1 MHNLV
6 LVKHSL
12 PEIDETKPAKEWQ
25 LGFEGRVRCK
35 ALADALMGYHPDVVI
50 SSVEPKAL
58 QTARM
63 LVGLLDE
70 STLPRETMEGLHE
83 HDRSEVG
90 FLSKEEFEKR
100 VEEFFAKPDQKV
112 LGAESADEAHDRFAR
127 AIRAALVKHGERTM
141 IVVAHGTV
149 ISLFV
154 SRLAKIDPFPLW
166 KFLDLPSYV
175 VLSLPELNLLK
186 IAPSLNHES
195 HFATLRGLRDSNERI
210 T

>member
-1 MHNLV
+1 MHKLI

-12 PEIDETKPAKEWQ
+12 PEIDETKPAKEWG

-35 ALADALMGYHPDVVI
+35 PLADQLMGYHPDVVI
-50 SSVEPKAL
+50 SSVETKAY
-58 QTARM
+58 QTARL

-70 STLPRETMEGLHE
+70 PTLPWETMEGLRE

-90 FLSKEEFEKR
+90 FLGKEEFEKR

-112 LGAESADEAHDRFAR
+112 FGGESADEAHDRFAR
-127 AIRAALVKHGERTM
+127 AIHAALAKHGERTM
-141 IVVAHGTV
+141 IVVAHGTM

-166 KFLDLPSYV
+166 KSLDLPSYS
-175 VLSLPELNLLK
+175 VLSLPDFSLLK
-186 IAPSLNHES
+186 IVNSVES
-195 HFATLRGLRDSNERI
+195 
-210 T
+210 

>member
-1 MHNLV
+1 MHKLV

-70 STLPRETMEGLHE
+70 PTLPWETMEGLHE
-83 HDRSEVG
+83 HDRSDVKYLG
-90 FLSKEEFEKR
+90 RDEFEKS
-100 VEEFFAKPDQKV
+100 VEEFFAKPSQKIF
-112 LGAESADEAHDRFAR
+112 GGETADEAHDRFAR
-127 AIRAALVKHGERTM
+127 AIRAALAKHGERTM
-141 IVVAHGTV
+141 IVVTHGTV

-166 KFLDLPSYV
+166 KGLELPSYI
-175 VLSLPELNLLK
+175 VLAFPNLSLLK
-186 IAPSLNHES
+186 IANSV
-195 HFATLRGLRDSNERI
+195 A
-210 T
+210 